1 MGDAPSARAAST
13 SQYRPPLGVRHL
25 LSVSARNLVPPG
37 GVPRRLAGV
46 SAWFTLS
53 VANARGVERVVY
65 ESERARETLN
75 PDWDPLGDAGR
86 ALEAAVEDAA
96 GGAEEGPPRMT
107 LRVYVEEAPPRD
119 EDDPTDP
126 IRKSHDPDANAR
138 AEGKRTPL
146 VPTLAAAL
154 DLGDL
159 VPVPGVVRTPARVA
173 PSGPRAGTGTGTG
186 TGTPRAGVLSA
197 PPNTP
202 LVRMRRG
209 APFAGSSTYAAAL
222 LEPGPGAP
230 RPDATPAGDAN
241 APDDSF
247 DASASGA
254 TAASGPIPA
263 SPGTSRSAD
272 DDRASSSR
280 SASAAAPA
288 PPPSSP
294 SAASVALAA
303 PRGWYVPGAC
313 AWAALRASALEAEL
327 AWAFAA
333 SDCSAEL
340 REARSGHAGSGDGVA
355 GLVRDPDGGQT
366 AAAVFRADFE
376 AISAIIRETRDAVKA
391 LERAERARDAA
402 RATLEDASASAAAEP
417 RGKHGARAA
426 ASRDVS
432 SDPSSDPSSE
442 TRFGAARNESASS
455 AARRV
460 VHSRAES
467 KRHRAQVASLRATV
481 REHRRAARVARR
493 SVAAR
498 SASLDAVEHALRAAR
513 ARLAAADA
521 LLAGPHGRGRLHQK
535 QRELV
540 ATRWRLVGDLAE
552 AFPVARMRG
561 GGGGGGAGPGPGPG
575 PGPGGHAPSS
585 TAGPLAVAGAA
596 LDLSLPGDLREGT
609 SRGDARRAAKDKDE
623 LDETGVSSDA
633 GEVRGGGEKGS
644 KPSGGNNLRPLSV
657 VGDAGGFAA
666 SSAESAAAALGYVA
680 QASLQLA
687 SVLDVPLR
695 YPVAP
700 GASRSYICDL
710 QQVQPAEAKAG
721 GGGLGGREY
730 AGGSGSGSGGSRGS
744 GEGSF
749 QTDRRR
755 DGDVV
760 RDPDPPPGHPDF
772 DPGCTRFV
780 AKARSATWRRVE
792 FPLFADRA
800 EATRFTYAVFLL
812 NKDLE
817 QLLNAHGALAA
828 GPRHTLQNLRR
839 LFHAKDKK
847 QEVAIDER
855 EGGGGRREGS

>member
-53 VANARGVERVVY
+53 VADARGVERVVY

-75 PDWDPLGDAGR
+75 PDWDPFGDAGR

-119 EDDPTDP
+119 EDDPSDP
-126 IRKSHDPDANAR
+126 IRKSLDPDENAR

-146 VPTLAAAL
+146 VPTIAAAL

-159 VPVPGVVRTPARVA
+159 VPVPGGARTPARVA

-230 RPDATPAGDAN
+230 RPDATPAGFAAAAREPADAN

-280 SASAAAPA
+280 SASAATPA
-288 PPPSSP
+288 PPPPSP
-294 SAASVALAA
+294 SAASVALTA

-376 AISAIIRETRDAVKA
+376 AISAIVRETRDAVKA

-402 RATLEDASASAAAEP
+402 RATLEDASASAAA
-417 RGKHGARAA
+417 
-426 ASRDVS
+426 SRDVS
-432 SDPSSDPSSE
+432 SDPSADPSSE
-442 TRFGAARNESASS
+442 TRAARNEAASS

-460 VHSRAES
+460 VHSRSES

-498 SASLDAVEHALRAAR
+498 SASLDAVEHALKAAR

-561 GGGGGGAGPGPGPG
+561 GGGGAGPG

-623 LDETGVSSDA
+623 LDEGAGMSGDA
-633 GEVRGGGEKGS
+633 TSGSGGGEKGS

-749 QTDRRR
+749 QTDRSR

-855 EGGGGRREGS
+855 EGGGWRREGG